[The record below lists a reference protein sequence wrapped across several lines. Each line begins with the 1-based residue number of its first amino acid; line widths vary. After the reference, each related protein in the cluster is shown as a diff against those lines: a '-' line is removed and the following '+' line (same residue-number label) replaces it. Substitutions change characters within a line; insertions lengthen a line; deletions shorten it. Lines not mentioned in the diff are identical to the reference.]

1 MNQLTLNN
9 GYTIPEIGFGT
20 WKITDKEAAVQS
32 VKEALAAGYRHIDT
46 AAAYENETEVGQAI
60 RESGIKRE
68 DLFITSKLWNSERG
82 YESTLEAFEKTL
94 ERLGLDYLDLY
105 LIHWPASVHQFENWE
120 TINVETWRA
129 MIKLYR
135 EGRIRA
141 IGVSNFLPHHLS
153 ALMEMEVT
161 PMVNQIEFHPGMTQP
176 ETVKYCRENRIL
188 VEAWSPLGNG
198 QLLQSEQI
206 KSMAEK
212 YKKSPAQICLR
223 FVLQQGVLPLA
234 KSVQASRIRE
244 NLNLYD
250 FRIDEEDM
258 KTLTDMDNVAYSGS
272 HPDKVD
278 F

>member
-60 RESGIKRE
+60 MESGIKRE

-153 ALMEMEVT
+153 ALMEMEVA

-176 ETVKYCRENRIL
+176 ETVNYCRENRIL

>member
-129 MIKLYR
+129 MIRLYR

>member
-60 RESGIKRE
+60 MESGIKRE

>member
-60 RESGIKRE
+60 MESGIKRE

-129 MIKLYR
+129 MIRLYR

>member
-153 ALMEMEVT
+153 ALMEMEVA

>member
-206 KSMAEK
+206 KSMAGK

>member
-250 FRIDEEDM
+250 LRIDEEDM

>member
-234 KSVQASRIRE
+234 KSVQASRIWE

>member
-135 EGRIRA
+135 EGRIQA